1 MKITTLLTVFA
12 LAFTVSVASA
22 QSDKTTKDGKKECC
36 KKECVANKD
45 CKEKKC
51 AEKCECKE
59 GTKKCCQEGKMEDT
73 KKCCQE
79 GKKEGA
85 KKNSK
90 AEKK

>member
-1 MKITTLLTVFA
+1 MKITTLITAIA

-22 QSDKTTKDGKKECC
+22 QSNKTTQNDKKECC

-51 AEKCECKE
+51 DKKECAQKCECKE
-59 GTKKCCQEGKMEDT
+59 GTKKCCQEGK
-73 KKCCQE
+73 
-79 GKKEGA
+79 KEGA
-85 KKNSK
+85 KKVKK

>member
-1 MKITTLLTVFA
+1 MKITTLLTVLA

-22 QSDKTTKDGKKECC
+22 QSNKTTKDGKKECC

-59 GTKKCCQEGKMEDT
+59 DT